1 MSLPIHVPGPARHPE
16 ISPPTYK
23 HRHNGA
29 HYGADLVGAARNLG
43 RTSFAGSQVAEWLE
57 APWWHTST
65 GHFKGFEVKIFVDYL
80 LSPRKRSLKRAL
92 KGVM

>member
-1 MSLPIHVPGPARHPE
+1 MSLPIHVPGPAHHPE

-43 RTSFAGSQVAEWLE
+43 RTSSAGSWVAGRLE

-65 GHFKGFEVKIFVDYL
+65 VHFKVIEVKTFEDIYFLQVT
-80 LSPRKRSLKRAL
+80 
-92 KGVM
+92 GV